1 MVSWLMT
8 LMYLLTSRHS
18 NSIMPRPHAYLKWD
32 PDLSGTHNVILI
44 KSDRTEI
51 PLKALK
57 FRGDPEDED
66 IIQHPDCIS
75 ISSMGIDFAKI
86 TGFMHNGR
94 DYNPTGIHFSF
105 TNDEGALMYDHTD
118 NPSDFDS
125 ITKVGCPEN
134 RPVGGKRMKRKAKRS
149 SKTRAKRSKAR
160 KSRRATR
167 KA

>member
-1 MVSWLMT
+1 
-8 LMYLLTSRHS
+8 
-18 NSIMPRPHAYLKWD
+18 MPRPHAYLKWD

-51 PLKALK
+51 PLKALT

-66 IIQHPDCIS
+66 IRQHPDCIS
-75 ISSMGIDFAKI
+75 ISISSMRIDFAKI

-94 DYNPTGIHFSF
+94 ASLPTGIHFSF
-105 TNDEGALMYDHTD
+105 TNDEGALIYGHTD
-118 NPSDFDS
+118 NPHDFDS
-125 ITKVGCPEN
+125 IIKVGCPEN

-149 SKTRAKRSKAR
+149 SKTRAKRSSKTRAKR
-160 KSRRATR
+160 SKSRRATR

>member
-1 MVSWLMT
+1 
-8 LMYLLTSRHS
+8 
-18 NSIMPRPHAYLKWD
+18 MPGRAEERRPRAPPPPVGRAHLKWD

-51 PLKALK
+51 PLKALW

-66 IIQHPDCIS
+66 IRQHPDCIS
-75 ISSMGIDFAKI
+75 ISSMRIDFAKI
-86 TGFMHNGR
+86 TGFMHGGR
-94 DYNPTGIHFSF
+94 ASLPTGIHFSF
-105 TNDEGALMYDHTD
+105 TNDEGALIYGHTD
-118 NPSDFDS
+118 NPHDFDS
-125 ITKVGCPEN
+125 IIKVGCPEN